1 MEMYGG
7 SAARRPTRKIAS
19 APAPARQP
27 QARLSHEMAG
37 PRGGQIELVA
47 LFDLAAAIE

>member
-27 QARLSHEMAG
+27 QGRLSHEMAG
-37 PRGGQIELVA
+37 PRVVA